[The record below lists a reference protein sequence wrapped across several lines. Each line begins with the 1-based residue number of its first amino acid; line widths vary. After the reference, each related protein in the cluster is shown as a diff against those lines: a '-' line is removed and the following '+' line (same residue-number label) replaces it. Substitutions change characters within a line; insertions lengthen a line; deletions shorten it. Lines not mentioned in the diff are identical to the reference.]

1 MYNINYNIMNVIH
14 NRLWN
19 KTRNAISNDTNDEIN
34 KHVLINILDIH
45 NKSIEPISFNI
56 NEIFWHFITSINT
69 NFFNLLGCFK
79 AI

>member
-1 MYNINYNIMNVIH
+1 MAHIYNINYNIMNVIH

-19 KTRNAISNDTNDEIN
+19 KTRNMISNNTNDEIN

-56 NEIFWHFITSINT
+56 NEILRDSNE
-69 NFFNLLGCFK
+69 
-79 AI
+79 

>member
-1 MYNINYNIMNVIH
+1 MVHMHNINYNIMNVIH

-56 NEIFWHFITSINT
+56 NEILRDSNE
-69 NFFNLLGCFK
+69 
-79 AI
+79 

>member
-1 MYNINYNIMNVIH
+1 MAHIYNINYNILNVIH

-19 KTRNAISNDTNDEIN
+19 KTRNMISNNTNDEIN

-56 NEIFWHFITSINT
+56 NEILRDSNEKNIINDE
-69 NFFNLLGCFK
+69 K
-79 AI
+79 

>member
-1 MYNINYNIMNVIH
+1 MNVIH

-56 NEIFWHFITSINT
+56 NEILRDSNE
-69 NFFNLLGCFK
+69 
-79 AI
+79 

>member
-19 KTRNAISNDTNDEIN
+19 KTRNMISNNTNDEIN

-56 NEIFWHFITSINT
+56 NEILRDSNE
-69 NFFNLLGCFK
+69 
-79 AI
+79 

>member
-1 MYNINYNIMNVIH
+1 MHNINYNIMNVIH

-19 KTRNAISNDTNDEIN
+19 KTRNTISSNTNDEIN

-56 NEIFWHFITSINT
+56 NEILRDSNEKNIINDE
-69 NFFNLLGCFK
+69 K
-79 AI
+79 